1 MIFSLM
7 LYLLNLLCIV
17 FFFLMRR
24 RPPRSTRTDTLFP
37 YTTLF
42 RSPRSRNCQVG
53 FFAERKGETGRCL
66 DVRICSEDLVPI
78 IIFTTDRHHVLTSLL
93 LRQTKNRLHIA
104 LVLAVEERSEEHT
117 SELQSL
123 MRISYAVFCLK
134 KKRYTKPT
142 THIIQSHTRH
152 TYT

>member
-1 MIFSLM
+1 MIQ
-7 LYLLNLLCIV
+7 I
-17 FFFLMRR
+17 
-24 RPPRSTRTDTLFP
+24 PPRSTRTDTLFP

-42 RSPRSRNCQVG
+42 RTQPKQVSKVLRILWRYHFVCRQQPRLFISSSKPQLRIDAFDHTVVSVFEAKLSEPRSRNCQVG

-104 LVLAVEERSEEHT
+104 LVLAVEED
-117 SELQSL
+117 
-123 MRISYAVFCLK
+123 
-134 KKRYTKPT
+134 
-142 THIIQSHTRH
+142 
-152 TYT
+152 